1 MEEPTL
7 SEIMRRLDD
16 LNGRFEDLTIEFKS
30 IPLRIDE
37 TYVRRD
43 VYSADHLRLEQ
54 AMLGIMH
61 RLEKME
67 SRAEW
72 TVRTVGGLVMS
83 AVVSVAIYF
92 GNNLPF

>member
-7 SEIMRRLDD
+7 SEIMRRLD
-16 LNGRFEDLTIEFKS
+16 EITIEVKS

-43 VYSADHLRLEQ
+43 VYGSDHQRIEQ
-54 AMLGIMH
+54 AMENIMH
-61 RLEKME
+61 RIEQME

-72 TVRTVGGLVMS
+72 TVRTVGALVIG
-83 AVVSVAIYF
+83 AITSVALFF
-92 GNNLPF
+92 GGGLGF